1 MKDKYIEWA
10 KEIIESEKQGL
21 ESVQKHIDNQFS
33 KAIDVIMNSKGRVVL
48 SGMGKSG
55 LIARKISATMSSTGT
70 TSLFMHPAEAYHG
83 DLGMIQIDD
92 VVILISNSGETEEVI
107 KLIPFLKDNQNKII
121 AITNNNQS
129 TIAQNATVKLT
140 IGITEEVCP
149 LNLAPTTSTTATLA
163 LGDALAIVL
172 MRAKGFKRE
181 NFARLHPGGS
191 LGRKLLTYIKDIM
204 HSENLPIIGMDS
216 NFTSVISKISHSKLG
231 CAFVTDGQNKLMGI
245 ITDGDIRRAITLFEN
260 NVLTKSASKMMTAS
274 PVTITTDKKTIEAEK
289 LMTEK
294 KITVL
299 PVVESE
305 KLIGAIQLYDI

>member
-1 MKDKYIEWA
+1 MKDKYIHWA
-10 KEIIESEKQGL
+10 KEVIESEKHGL
-21 ESVQKHIDNQFS
+21 ESLQNHIDEQFQ
-33 KAIDVIMNSKGRVVL
+33 KAIEIILSSQGRIVL

-83 DLGMIQIDD
+83 DLGMIKPNDT
-92 VVILISNSGETEEVI
+92 VILISNSGETEEVI
-107 KLIPFLKDNQNKII
+107 KLIPFLKDNKNQII
-121 AITNNNQS
+121 AITNNHNS
-129 TIAQNATVKLT
+129 TIAKNATVSLT

-191 LGRKLLTYIKDIM
+191 LGRKLLIKTQDIM
-204 HSENLPIIGMDS
+204 ISENLPIISDES
-216 NFTSVISKISHSKLG
+216 DFSTVVSKISHSKLG
-231 CAFVTDGQNKLMGI
+231 CAFVVDNNKLLGI
-245 ITDGDIRRAITLFEN
+245 ITDGDIRRSIVDFGN
-260 NVLTKSASKMMTAS
+260 DVLKKRAREYMTKS
-274 PVTITTDKKTIEAEK
+274 PVTIQADVKLIEAEK
-289 LMTEK
+289 IMTKK

-299 PVVESE
+299 PVVEDDQ
-305 KLIGAIQLYDI
+305 LIGAIQLYDI